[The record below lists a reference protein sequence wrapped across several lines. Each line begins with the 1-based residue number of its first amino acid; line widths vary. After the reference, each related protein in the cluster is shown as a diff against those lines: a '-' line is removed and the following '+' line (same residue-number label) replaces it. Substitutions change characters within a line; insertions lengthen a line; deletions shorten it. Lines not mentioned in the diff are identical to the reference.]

1 MSWVENT
8 SDILNRFS
16 IIGCR
21 WVRGDVFLGTR
32 EVFSASM
39 VEEKSD
45 EEYQEYEYTNDRS
58 DYDSD
63 IGFGSRRVRRGCA
76 REEDMLA

>member
-1 MSWVENT
+1 M
-8 SDILNRFS
+8 
-16 IIGCR
+16 
-21 WVRGDVFLGTR
+21 FLGTR

-39 VEEKSD
+39 VEEESD

-63 IGFGSRRVRRGCA
+63 IGFGARRVRRGCA

>member
-1 MSWVENT
+1 M
-8 SDILNRFS
+8 
-16 IIGCR
+16 
-21 WVRGDVFLGTR
+21 FLGTR

-39 VEEKSD
+39 VEEESD

-63 IGFGSRRVRRGCA
+63 IGFGAGRARRGCA
-76 REEDMLA
+76 RGYDTC

>member
-1 MSWVENT
+1 M
-8 SDILNRFS
+8 
-16 IIGCR
+16 
-21 WVRGDVFLGTR
+21 FLGTR

-39 VEEKSD
+39 IEEESD

-63 IGFGSRRVRRGCA
+63 IGFGAGCDRRGCA
-76 REEDMLA
+76 RG